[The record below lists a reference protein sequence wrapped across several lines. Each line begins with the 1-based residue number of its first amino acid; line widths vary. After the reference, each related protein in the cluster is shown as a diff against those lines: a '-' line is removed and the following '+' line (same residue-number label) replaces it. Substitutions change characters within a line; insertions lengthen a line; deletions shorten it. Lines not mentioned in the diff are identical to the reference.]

1 MKNKKLKNRSTFDF
15 ISNVIIIIFCLFSI
29 FPIYWLF
36 TGAFKYSTDVIKLPP
51 DWFPKRWTLLNF
63 QKVFT
68 EHPAVNWILNSIIVT
83 VVTTVGIILVSSAAG
98 FALSKMK
105 FKGRKVIFS
114 FVVAALLIP
123 MEIYILPLDKVV
135 VGLGWKGTLLGY
147 VVPNLALPFGVYLM
161 KNFYDT
167 IPNEII
173 EASEIDGCGKVRFF
187 FQFGIPLSK
196 SGVGALAIMSG
207 IRIWNNYLWQLLM
220 ATASESSYTL
230 PVGVTKLM
238 DSLVDT
244 DYGLRFAAAALTAV
258 PLLIIFFAFQ
268 KMFTE
273 GVSAGSV
280 KG

>member
-1 MKNKKLKNRSTFDF
+1 M
-15 ISNVIIIIFCLFSI
+15 
-29 FPIYWLF
+29 P
-36 TGAFKYSTDVIKLPP
+36 
-51 DWFPKRWTLLNF
+51 
-63 QKVFT
+63 
-68 EHPAVNWILNSIIVT
+68 
-83 VVTTVGIILVSSAAG
+83 VGIILVSSAAG

-123 MEIYILPLDKVV
+123 MEIYILPLYKVV
-135 VGLGWKGTLLGY
+135 VGFGWKGTLLGY